1 MGLLGKMHLSRNR
14 YRLIHGLSGQTEL
27 NIPTEQKKEY
37 KLTVRATDKT
47 GNVQTSAI
55 REPFPDGST
64 GYQMIN
70 IQA

>member
-1 MGLLGKMHLSRNR
+1 
-14 YRLIHGLSGQTEL
+14 L